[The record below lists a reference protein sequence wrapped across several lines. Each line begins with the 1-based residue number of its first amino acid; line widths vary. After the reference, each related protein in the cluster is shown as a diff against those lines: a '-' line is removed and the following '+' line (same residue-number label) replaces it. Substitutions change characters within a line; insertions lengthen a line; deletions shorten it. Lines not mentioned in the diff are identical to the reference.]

1 MSQTSQHPPSQL
13 FTVRIWSDSGGQMRT
28 AWRGKVEC
36 VQSGSWRYFHHWHDL
51 TAFLQS
57 NALPSTHAEEAESE
71 VDDGQE

>member
-1 MSQTSQHPPSQL
+1 
-13 FTVRIWSDSGGQMRT
+13 MRT